1 MFQFAKHLHGI
12 QSNKLVTHH
21 QNEDVAELKSEVIP
35 VADPEKK
42 KCVQVIC
49 TLGMVLGD
57 KGVVS
62 KGLETSWL
70 NEAFS
75 NFNVPVN
82 VS

>member
-42 KCVQVIC
+42 KCV
-49 TLGMVLGD
+49 
-57 KGVVS
+57 
-62 KGLETSWL
+62 
-70 NEAFS
+70 
-75 NFNVPVN
+75 
-82 VS
+82 